1 MVWIWDSSPRFSEP
15 ALELM
20 LFMVALDRRDSDSS
34 ASACFLPR
42 SAESR
47 RVRASSISPCRAL
60 ARRSHQARSPLEMAQ
75 LRGQDLVHLSTGL
88 LFHLGTDLPW
98 TVHHDHLDLSSL
110 VDVLLGL

>member
-1 MVWIWDSSPRFSEP
+1 
-15 ALELM
+15 
-20 LFMVALDRRDSDSS
+20 
-34 ASACFLPR
+34 
-42 SAESR
+42 
-47 RVRASSISPCRAL
+47 
-60 ARRSHQARSPLEMAQ
+60 LEMAQ